1 MNPIKMSEEIWYFED
16 ALENPDEL
24 LNYPADWDKTP
35 NHDDMV
41 TARIDTKEYLDVT
54 DDAIFKC
61 LDVWYKNHLH
71 LNPVKYKLA
80 KSTFI
85 HSRGPG
91 PGYGPHTDFMALPD
105 QTYEQ
110 VSATILAYLH
120 DPEDFEGGE
129 IFFPDYD
136 VTIRPKKGSILIFG
150 NKVRHGV
157 TDVISGRRAIAS
169 VFLVKEKYH
178 YKEMWAVDPNNPTLE
193 ELRRFELLVPQY
205 EMKNGNSDVSKFI
218 DDIG

>member
-1 MNPIKMSEEIWYFED
+1 MNAIKMSDEVWYFED
-16 ALENPDEL
+16 ALENPDEFL
-24 LNYPADWDKTP
+24 ESITDWEKTP

-41 TARIDTKEYLDVT
+41 TAVIGTKQYLDDT
-54 DDAIFKC
+54 DYAIFKC

-71 LNPVKYKLA
+71 LNAVKYKLA
-80 KSTFI
+80 KLTFI
-85 HSRGPG
+85 HNRGPG
-91 PGYGPHTDFMALPD
+91 PGYGPHTDFIAMSD
-105 QTYEQ
+105 GTYEQ
-110 VSATILAYLH
+110 VSATILAYLC
-120 DPEDFEGGE
+120 DPEDFEGGD

-169 VFLVKEKYH
+169 IFLVKEKYH

-193 ELRRFELLVPQY
+193 ELRRFELQVPQY
-205 EMKNGNSDVSKFI
+205 EMKNGNSDSSQFNK
-218 DDIG
+218 DSD